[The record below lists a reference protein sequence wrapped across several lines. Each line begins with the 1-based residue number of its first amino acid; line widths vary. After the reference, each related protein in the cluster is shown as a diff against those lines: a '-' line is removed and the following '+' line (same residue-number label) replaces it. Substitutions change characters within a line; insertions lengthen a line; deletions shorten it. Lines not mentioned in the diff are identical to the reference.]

1 MWGENSQFIRMNNS
15 KVRQTGVIDDM
26 SYSISLIS
34 NNRQTSTSQTITGDL
49 ITDKK
54 RLTDVLDILR
64 NNIKHIPEDPYIV
77 YPIDGE
83 SSNEKHQGNLLSF
96 DNAVNN
102 LLPVMQGVDLTGI
115 WASGSIYTGAANSLG
130 QNHWF
135 ETETF
140 SLDYSLITSNQRMVK
155 DCFAGT
161 IWNQDE
167 YENI

>member
-1 MWGENSQFIRMNNS
+1 
-15 KVRQTGVIDDM
+15 
-26 SYSISLIS
+26 
-34 NNRQTSTSQTITGDL
+34 
-49 ITDKK
+49 
-54 RLTDVLDILR
+54 
-64 NNIKHIPEDPYIV
+64 
-77 YPIDGE
+77 
-83 SSNEKHQGNLLSF
+83 
-96 DNAVNN
+96 
-102 LLPVMQGVDLTGI
+102 MQGVDLTGI

-167 YENI
+167 YEKYIEN